1 MNKRIQKNINFSK
14 SNTPLAKYSLG
25 QHFLMD
31 KNITKKIVRFAGNL
45 RNKYVYE
52 VGPGTGNLTK
62 EILNANAKKVFT
74 IEQDRRFS
82 NSLENLKTDN
92 QNLEIIYGDALKF
105 DESKIINDETIV
117 ISNLPYNISTQLLV
131 KWIINNSQFKEYI
144 LMFQKEV
151 AQRINAEIGNK
162 NYGRLSVLVQWKYI
176 SKIVMNISSSS
187 FIPKPKVD
195 SSIIHLIKRDKEIAP
210 APTREFLYILQHS
223 FRHRRKMIKNNLRYI
238 HPDYDKILSQA
249 KIEGHRRA
257 EDISIKEFCNLASI
271 YSKLI

>member
-1 MNKRIQKNINFSK
+1 MNKRIEKKNNFIK
-14 SNTPLAKYSLG
+14 SNKPIANHSLG
-25 QHFLMD
+25 QHFLID
-31 KNITKKIVRFAGNL
+31 KNITKKIVGLAGNL
-45 RNKYVYE
+45 KDKYVYE

-74 IEQDRRFS
+74 IERDKRFS
-82 NSLENLKTDN
+82 NYLEDLKDSN
-92 QNLEIIYGDALKF
+92 QNLEIIYDDALKF
-105 DESKIINDETIV
+105 DESKIINNQTIV

-131 KWIINNSQFKEYI
+131 KWIISNLQFKELI

-151 AQRINAEIGNK
+151 AQRINAERANK